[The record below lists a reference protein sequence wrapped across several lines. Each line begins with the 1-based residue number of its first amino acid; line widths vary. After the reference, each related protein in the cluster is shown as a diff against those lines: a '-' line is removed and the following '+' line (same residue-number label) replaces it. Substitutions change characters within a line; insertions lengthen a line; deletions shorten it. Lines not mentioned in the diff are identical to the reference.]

1 MLLFLYG
8 DVSCHLLL
16 PEAGVSHVDRL
27 VGVTAELLR
36 SGQALY
42 FSHLQSLDIAA
53 MICLPESNF
62 SFTVIL
68 ERDFANM
75 VIFYINWGEKQK
87 NQQLVQYIAEA
98 LYNPFIVG

>member
-16 PEAGVSHVDRL
+16 PEAGDSHVDRL

-75 VIFYINWGEKQK
+75 VIFYIN
-87 NQQLVQYIAEA
+87 
-98 LYNPFIVG
+98 